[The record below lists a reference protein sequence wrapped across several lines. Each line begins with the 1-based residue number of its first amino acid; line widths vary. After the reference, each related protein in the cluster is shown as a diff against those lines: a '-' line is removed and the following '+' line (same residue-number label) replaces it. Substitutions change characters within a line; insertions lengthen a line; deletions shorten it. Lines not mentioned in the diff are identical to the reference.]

1 MVSDPMWN
9 FLGSGA
15 AHAYYG
21 LIGAMAISLY
31 LLFALHSAWAGV
43 TLALAAGVFVDL
55 WVHQY
60 LH

>member
-1 MVSDPMWN
+1 MWA
-9 FLGSGA
+9 FLASGA

-21 LIGAMAISLY
+21 LIGVMAIALV
-31 LLFALHSAWAGV
+31 LLFNLHSAFAGLI
-43 TLALAAGVFVDL
+43 LALSAGVFVDL